1 MTEHNSAPRSV
12 EEAIDYEDDLYAF
25 SRHGPKR
32 KASDLDSAWV
42 GIIETLYSEHGY
54 ILSLLDTL
62 EQQAGKLKPGKIP
75 DYHLLLE
82 IVDYLTHYPDQFHH
96 PREDLLFAGLLKR
109 EKKFQARMD
118 RLEREHETLH
128 FYNDKL
134 FNELTRIVNGRPVN
148 RPEFLRS
155 INRYIAGYKKHLDYE
170 SREIF
175 PLAKGTLTP
184 ADLEKIN
191 AKTRY
196 IDDPIFGAEIQHQYR
211 RLGKNMGVA
220 IENISSDLAAREFST
235 IASTIETLSELVDT
249 FAELKNTLNTWS
261 KDSLDEQLDTVQAHT
276 AFGKSPNIVL
286 LPLALLKNYR
296 RHMEEGCGNVKHILA
311 RKKAQAEY

>member
-1 MTEHNSAPRSV
+1 MMKRNSAANSV
-12 EEAIDYEDDLYAF
+12 EEAIAFEDALYAF
-25 SRHGPKR
+25 SREGPKR
-32 KASDLDSAWV
+32 KTSNQGDAWV

-62 EQQAGKLKPGKIP
+62 EQQASKLKPGKIP

-109 EKKFQARMD
+109 EKKFQTRLD
-118 RLEREHETLH
+118 RLQREHETLR

-134 FNELTRIVNGRPVN
+134 FNELTHVVNGRAVD
-148 RPEFLRS
+148 RPALLHS

-175 PLAKGTLTP
+175 PLAKGALTA
-184 ADLEKIN
+184 ADLEKID

-196 IDDPIFGAEIQHQYR
+196 IDDPLFGGKVQAQYH
-211 RLGKNMGVA
+211 RLGRNMGATVESVG
-220 IENISSDLAAREFST
+220 ENLIAREFST
-235 IASTIETLSELVDT
+235 IEAMIETLSQRADTLVELR
-249 FAELKNTLNTWS
+249 NTMNAWS
-261 KDSLDEQLDTVQAHT
+261 RDSLEEQLDTVKAH
-276 AFGKSPNIVL
+276 AACSKGPNLLL
-286 LPLALLKNYR
+286 LPLALLKNYQ
-296 RHMEEGCGNVKHILA
+296 RHMAEGFNEVKNTLA
-311 RKKAQAEY
+311 RKKTQPEY